1 MATPAT
7 GSILVNYAGEAWT
20 DGALIGLDDG
30 QGGGDSLATLEITD
44 RKTAATAGNILIRRH
59 SDVEGWDPDRDAAL
73 LTTDDRWTSDLSGG
87 GSEAIDTND
96 SQQGHTVETNGG
108 RAMVYFDRDAGDP
121 DWNGAGAGF
130 EARVRTTGFGTECR
144 VWIHDGVKAGAFTI
158 NETYGLTY
166 TGGGASQPA
175 LVSWSSGEWH
185 TIRLRRSADGSK
197 FEGYVDDVLVATGN
211 YSLASSVS
219 GSRRFTL
226 GATASH
232 TAYEFSVAYVTLF
245 SGEQSAEDIA
255 SEIQSDID
263 ADAIGITATVDG
275 AEVSLT
281 NDVAGEAGNVEIT
294 TTNVGDAATVSGMV
308 DGDNGVANQT
318 QVLIHELDNSG
329 NITGKTRAIKAAD
342 KPIIK
347 PDEMEVWLQ
356 GGAGKKFAVKN
367 AAGDTDLFYVD
378 NAGKGYFSGG
388 VEILGGVTE
397 ITTTNS
403 QITDPM
409 LLLAKD
415 NDSDAVDIGFV
426 GAFNDGA
433 SKWGGIIRDADDG
446 IFKVFSTTEDLDA
459 TNVVDTGAG
468 GYALGTIMANISIA
482 NEDGVTANTVIDAIS
497 TDLSSESA
505 ATSLV
510 TAAAAKAYA
519 DAQVAAGTFNNLTDT
534 NFTGP
539 ADNDVVQY
547 DFANSEWVDRSLSE
561 AGIQAQD
568 DFLDDLATLG
578 VSDADGEFLVGASDG
593 SLAWESGATVRAS
606 LGLVIGTDV
615 QAFDAELSA
624 IAGLTSAAD
633 KLPYFTGSGTAAL
646 ADITANARELLNDA
660 EFSDMR
666 TTLGLAIGS
675 DVQAY
680 DAGLADIAGLAVTD
694 GNIIV
699 GDGANWVAESGATA
713 RASLGLAI
721 GSDVQAFSQ
730 VLADLAA
737 LSGNN
742 KIFATNGSGAKILLD
757 FSTAADLG
765 GGSPSDTVVP
775 SQAAVKAYVDALDV
789 HGDLNDLDDVTI
801 TGIASGELLMW
812 NGSAWIN
819 QTIAEVDAE
828 LGALAGLTSA
838 ADALPYFTGSGTA
851 DVTTLS
857 AFGRTLIDDADASA
871 ARTTLGL
878 VIGTDV
884 QAADDELSA
893 LAGLTSAADALPYFT
908 GSGTADVTTL
918 SSFGRDLIDDANAA
932 AARGTLGLDTD
943 DDVQF
948 GAITGTSGDFSGD
961 INVAGDIVMD
971 GAEKAIKR
979 DIGIVAATT
988 GDWAPSSGDL
998 VTAADDPADSGN
1010 NRLVR
1015 ASAEDS
1021 TSGNNDTNSNVWGV
1035 YVGND
1040 RIASNGEVVTVS
1052 VENQA
1057 YVFGEKILLGTGV
1070 DAGAGKGTKVG
1081 GTNAPGVDDDV
1092 TVIGYSMEARTVAN
1106 GILQVFL
1113 QIQPA
1118 QG

>member
-185 TIRLRRSADGSK
+185 TIRLQRSADGSK

-308 DGDNGVANQT
+308 DGDNGVADQT

-547 DFANSEWVDRSLSE
+547 DFATSKWVDRSLAE
-561 AGIQAQD
+561 AGIQAQA
-568 DFLDDLATLG
+568 DFLDNLAALD
-578 VSDADGEFLVGASDG
+578 DAASDGEFLVATGAG
-593 SLAWESGATVRAS
+593 VYAWESGATARAS

-615 QAFDAELSA
+615 QAYDAELA
-624 IAGLTSAAD
+624 
-633 KLPYFTGSGTAAL
+633 
-646 ADITANARELLNDA
+646 
-660 EFSDMR
+660 
-666 TTLGLAIGS
+666 
-675 DVQAY
+675 
-680 DAGLADIAGLAVTD
+680 
-694 GNIIV
+694 
-699 GDGANWVAESGATA
+699 
-713 RASLGLAI
+713 
-721 GSDVQAFSQ
+721 
-730 VLADLAA
+730 
-737 LSGNN
+737 
-742 KIFATNGSGAKILLD
+742 
-757 FSTAADLG
+757 
-765 GGSPSDTVVP
+765 
-775 SQAAVKAYVDALDV
+775 
-789 HGDLNDLDDVTI
+789 
-801 TGIASGELLMW
+801 
-812 NGSAWIN
+812 
-819 QTIAEVDAE
+819 
-828 LGALAGLTSA
+828 ALAGLTSA

-878 VIGTDV
+878 AIGSDVQAYDAGLADIAALAVTDGNIIVGDGNNWVAESGATARASLGLGTGDGVQFTSLTFGGAVIDTFETTITDDDTHVPTSGAVVDYVAAELAAFDAGPETLANLTDVTLGTPADGHFLVHNGTVWVNEDAATALASIGAQASSARLTELASFPQLTDNTIYFGTGAGVAEAKAISANVEAILDAADYAAIKALLDLEIGTDV
-884 QAADDELSA
+884 QAFHQNLADISSISPLDDDSILQVKTGAITQRTIAEVLTDMGLSSTDSPSFD
-893 LAGLTSAADALPYFT
+893 GLTLT
-908 GSGTADVTTL
+908 SGL
-918 SSFGRDLIDDANAA
+918 
-932 AARGTLGLDTD
+932 
-943 DDVQF
+943 
-948 GAITGTSGDFSGD
+948 TGTSGDFSGD

-971 GAEKAIKR
+971 GTQKAIKR
-979 DIGIVAATT
+979 DIGVVAATT

-1021 TSGNNDTNSNVWGV
+1021 TSGNNDTNSDVWGV

-1040 RIASNGEVVTVS
+1040 RIATNGEVVTVN

-1092 TVIGYSMEARTVAN
+1092 TVIGYSMEAATTPT
-1106 GILQVFL
+1106 LKVFL

>member
-1 MATPAT
+1 MADPST
-7 GSILVNYAGEAWT
+7 GSIVVNANTFTEGGYFDVPDGAGNTLRITASELGASPYAWSEWLEGWPDVGEEVDVTIGGQTWTFEAVSTVGSPAQIEGNYPSYRDSNSRNANINLAYNIATVAGLPITRSVDNNISRYTRDVAGSVSNMLVPDPAQRGYSYTSASVNHYAGR
-20 DGALIGLDDG
+20 DVFRFNGRD
-30 QGGGDSLATLEITD
+30 
-44 RKTAATAGNILIRRH
+44 TA
-59 SDVEGWDPDRDAAL
+59 
-73 LTTDDRWTSDLSGG
+73 
-87 GSEAIDTND
+87 
-96 SQQGHTVETNGG
+96 
-108 RAMVYFDRDAGDP
+108 
-121 DWNGAGAGF
+121 
-130 EARVRTTGFGTECR
+130 
-144 VWIHDGVKAGAFTI
+144 
-158 NETYGLTY
+158 
-166 TGGGASQPA
+166 
-175 LVSWSSGEWH
+175 
-185 TIRLRRSADGSK
+185 
-197 FEGYVDDVLVATGN
+197 
-211 YSLASSVS
+211 
-219 GSRRFTL
+219 
-226 GATASH
+226 
-232 TAYEFSVAYVTLF
+232 
-245 SGEQSAEDIA
+245 DIA
-255 SEIQSDID
+255 ADI
-263 ADAIGITATVDG
+263 AGIINASASLGVTATVDG
-275 AEVSLT
+275 STVNLT
-281 NDVAGEAGNVEIT
+281 NDTSGEDGNVDIT
-294 TTNVGDAATVSGMV
+294 TSNIGAEATVLGMANG
-308 DGDNGVANQT
+308 GDGVANQT

-329 NITGKTRAIKAAD
+329 NITGKTRAIKSAD

-378 NAGKGYFSGG
+378 NDGKGYFSGG

-403 QITDPM
+403 QVTDPM
-409 LLLAKD
+409 ILLAKD

-426 GAFNDGA
+426 GAFDDGTA
-433 SKWGGIIRDADDG
+433 KWGGIVRDADDG

-459 TNVVDTGAG
+459 TNVVNTGAG

-497 TDLSSESA
+497 TDLSSENA

-519 DAQVAAGTFNNLTDT
+519 DSVVAAGTFDALEDT
-534 NFTGP
+534 NFAGP
-539 ADNDVVQY
+539 ADNDVAQY
-547 DFANSEWVDRSLSE
+547 DNASGKWVDRSLAD
-561 AGIQAQD
+561 AGIQAQA
-568 DFLDDLATLG
+568 DFLDNLAAL
-578 VSDADGEFLVGASDG
+578 DDAAADGEFLVATGAG
-593 SLAWESGATVRAS
+593 TYAWESGADARAS

-615 QAFDAELSA
+615 QAADAELSA
-624 IAGLTSAAD
+624 IAGLTSAAN
-633 KLPYFTGSGTAAL
+633 KLPYFTGSGTADV
-646 ADITANARELLNDA
+646 ADFTAAARDLLDDA
-660 EFSDMR
+660 DASAMR

-680 DAGLADIAGLAVTD
+680 NAGLADIAGLAVTD

-699 GDGANWVAESGATA
+699 GDGANWVAESGGTA

-742 KIFATNGSGAKILLD
+742 KVFATNGSGAEILLD
-757 FSTAADLG
+757 FSTAVDLG
-765 GGSPSDTVVP
+765 GGSPSDTVIV
-775 SQAAVKAYVDALDV
+775 SQAAVKAYIDAIDIN
-789 HGDLNDLDDVTI
+789 GDLGDLDDVTI
-801 TGIASGELLMW
+801 TDLASGELLAW
-812 NGSAWIN
+812 NGSAWVN
-819 QTIAEVDAE
+819 RTIAEVDAE

-871 ARTTLGL
+871 ARTTLGV

-884 QAADDELSA
+884 QAQNDVLDDLAA
-893 LAGLTSAADALPYFT
+893 LAVASEDEMIYAS
-908 GSGTADVTTL
+908 GSGTFAYTTL
-918 SSFGRDLIDDANAA
+918 SGFGRDLIDDADAA

-943 DDVQF
+943 DDVEF
-948 GAITGTSGDFSGD
+948 GAITGSSGDFSGD

-971 GAEKAIKR
+971 GTQKAIKR

-1010 NRLVR
+1010 NRLVC

-1021 TSGNNDTNSNVWGV
+1021 TSGDNDTNSSVWGV
-1035 YVGND
+1035 YVGDD
-1040 RIASNGEVVTVS
+1040 RIATNGEVVTVN

-1057 YVFGEKILLGTGV
+1057 YVFGEKILLSKGV
-1070 DAGAGKGTKVG
+1070 DADAGKGTKVG

-1092 TVIGYSMEARTVAN
+1092 TVIGYSMEAATTST
-1106 GILQVFL
+1106 LKVFL